1 MASTPT
7 LEFERPLYEL
17 EKQIDELKK
26 IAGDQ
31 HLEVEE
37 EIAPLEKKL
46 TALRQEVY
54 RNLSP
59 LQRLQVARN
68 ARRPFTLDYIR
79 LCFTDF
85 IELHGDRL
93 YREDAAIVG
102 GWARLDGDTVMV
114 IGHQRG
120 RS

>member
-7 LEFERPLYEL
+7 LEFEKPIFEL

-26 IAGDQ
+26 MAGDQ
-31 HLEVEE
+31 HLHVDE

-59 LQRLQVARN
+59 LQRLQVARS
-68 ARRPFTLDYIR
+68 AKRPFTLDYIR
-79 LCFTDF
+79 LCF
-85 IELHGDRL
+85 
-93 YREDAAIVG
+93 
-102 GWARLDGDTVMV
+102 
-114 IGHQRG
+114 
-120 RS
+120 